1 MVRRGTGAPWRLLNE
16 LEWEKAARGV
26 DGRCMP
32 WGDFLEPTW
41 GCMLGSH
48 EGVAGRRP
56 VDDFPQDESPYGLR
70 GAAGNVARLVHQRV
84 EARGAQ
90 TEAGVVLLDPA
101 DDGDADF
108 RAARGGAWS
117 TSPNLCRAAGRFAGK
132 PGDRF
137 GGSGSG

>member
-1 MVRRGTGAPWRLLNE
+1 
-16 LEWEKAARGV
+16 
-26 DGRCMP
+26 MP

-70 GAAGNVARLVHQRV
+70 GAAGNVRDWCINAWKREGAR
-84 EARGAQ
+84 
-90 TEAGVVLLDPA
+90 TEAGIVLLDPA

-137 GGSGSG
+137 GGIGFRLARPAPG